1 MLDMGFAPQLNQILR
16 HLPRARQTLL
26 FSATL
31 PREIEQLALQ
41 MLNDPARVAIGAI
54 SKPVEKIQQ
63 STVEATGKSK
73 NEVLLDL
80 VNARPG
86 SIIIFARTKHRT
98 DRVAK
103 FLTQFRLPVARIHG
117 DRTQGQRTRA
127 MEGFRS
133 GEFRIL
139 VATDIAARG
148 LDISHIAHV
157 INYDLPQVPEDYVHR
172 IGRTARAGAE
182 GEAVSILTP
191 EDREMWGRIQK
202 LVRGDRHA
210 GGPAQPQP
218 RRTAHSGEPAQKSK
232 KPRRWRRNRR

>member
-1 MLDMGFAPQLNQILR
+1 
-16 HLPRARQTLL
+16 
-26 FSATL
+26 
-31 PREIEQLALQ
+31 
-41 MLNDPARVAIGAI
+41 
-54 SKPVEKIQQ
+54 
-63 STVEATGKSK
+63 
-73 NEVLLDL
+73 LDL

-103 FLTQFRLPVARIHG
+103 YLGQYALPVARIHG
-117 DRTQGQRTRA
+117 DRTQGQRVRA
-127 MEGFRS
+127 MDGFRS

-172 IGRTARAGAE
+172 IGRTARAGAD

-191 EDREMWGRIQK
+191 EDKEMWGRIQK
-202 LVRGDRHA
+202 LIGGKGAVPKTHPQQPARIAA
-210 GGPAQPQP
+210 GESRPGGGGKN
-218 RRTAHSGEPAQKSK
+218 RR
-232 KPRRWRRNRR
+232 RRNWGNRPGAGSRSGSSERASGPQRP